1 MGRSIGNCSIDNDT
15 DGNNKSLGDAGAPVL
30 VAVALVVVVVV
41 VVVVVFALRDDDDDE
56 EHERRKRG
64 EKARQTACC
73 FGALRLFALRCPAL
87 RGLLSFVASRN
98 AAAVVPVAVIA
109 QLLRNPVILT
119 MTDRRCLQRLVRPWW
134 HSTCTDCCNISY
146 LHTLYV
152 QIRINLD

>member
-15 DGNNKSLGDAGAPVL
+15 DGNHKSLGDAGAAVL
-30 VAVALVVVVVV
+30 VAVALVVVVV
-41 VVVVVFALRDDDDDE
+41 FALRDDDDDDDDDE

-109 QLLRNPVILT
+109 QLSRNPVILT